1 MESFPIA
8 RKFPALIWVAL
19 LSLVMLM
26 TTNARVNANEDED
39 KGGIGIGISIDVTKL
54 LKKKKKQV
62 TAPAPAPVKK
72 KTVAKPKDATVA
84 AKTPIG
90 GVPPKGEKRYRRDEV
105 LFVLKPTSPPE
116 ALASVVQAQN
126 LRRIAEAPLQLLR
139 RTVHRYAI
147 TDNRSVSQVIATLE
161 ADPRVESA
169 QPDYV
174 YELTE
179 SSSSAA
185 GSQLQYA
192 NVKLHVEEAHKSV
205 TGKDVVVALIDSRV
219 DALHEALQHSIKN
232 SYSSVDYPSTEPD
245 AHGTAMAGAIAA
257 HGQTIGTAPQSRL
270 LAVECF
276 SRDKDG
282 HMEGVTFNIL
292 KGVDW
297 AHGQSAFI
305 INMSFAGPRDPLL
318 GRLMSAAAKNGVI
331 LVAAAG
337 NAGAKSPP
345 LYPGADE
352 NALAVTATDSR
363 DRVFKLANRGKYIA
377 VAAPGVD
384 ILVLAPGNS
393 TAMTS
398 GTSVAAAHISGLAA
412 LAMERAIK
420 IDAAAFRKI
429 LKESASKL
437 RAPPNSVGAGQADAL
452 KLVEKAAALDPNQT
466 AQQ

>member
-1 MESFPIA
+1 MEFQS
-8 RKFPALIWVAL
+8 
-19 LSLVMLM
+19 
-26 TTNARVNANEDED
+26 
-39 KGGIGIGISIDVTKL
+39 ISRNILT
-54 LKKKKKQV
+54 KKKKQV

-84 AKTPIG
+84 AQKPVG
-90 GVPPKGEKRYRRDEV
+90 GVPPKGEKRYRKDEV
-105 LFVLKPTSPPE
+105 LFVLKPTSPAD

-147 TDNRSVSQVIATLE
+147 TDNRSLSQVIAALE
-161 ADPRVESA
+161 ADPAVESA
-169 QPDYV
+169 QPNYQ

-185 GSQLQYA
+185 GAQLQYA
-192 NVKLHVEEAHKSV
+192 NVKLHVDEAHKSV

-219 DALHEALQHSIKN
+219 DASHEALQLSIKD
-232 SYSSVDYPSTEPD
+232 SYSSVDYPSTEAD

-297 AHGQSAFI
+297 AHSQAAFI

-318 GRLMSAAAKNGVI
+318 SRLMNAAAKNGVI

-363 DRVFKLANRGKYIA
+363 DRLFKLANRGKYIA

-384 ILVLAPGNS
+384 VLVLAPGNS
-393 TAMTS
+393 TVMTS

-437 RAPPNSVGAGQADAL
+437 QAPPNSVGAGQADAL
-452 KLVEKAAALDPNQT
+452 KLVEKAAELDPNQT

>member
-8 RKFPALIWVAL
+8 RKFLALVSVVL
-19 LSLVMLM
+19 LSLAMLM
-26 TTNARVNANEDED
+26 ASNARVNANEDENE
-39 KGGIGIGISIDVTKL
+39 GGIGIGISIDVTKL

-84 AKTPIG
+84 AQKPIG

-105 LFVLKPTSPPE
+105 LFVLKPSSPAD

-147 TDNRSVSQVIATLE
+147 TDNRSVSQVIAALE
-161 ADPRVESA
+161 ANPAVESA
-169 QPDYV
+169 QPNYQ

-185 GSQLQYA
+185 GAQLQYA
-192 NVKLHVEEAHKSV
+192 NVKLHVDEAHKSV
-205 TGKDVVVALIDSRV
+205 TGKDVVVALINSRI
-219 DALHEALQHSIKN
+219 DASHEALQLSIKN
-232 SYSSVDYPSTEPD
+232 SYSSVDYPSTEAD

-257 HGQTIGTAPQSRL
+257 HGQTVGTAPQSSL

-276 SRDKDG
+276 SRDNDG

-297 AHGQSAFI
+297 AHSQAAFI

-318 GRLMSAAAKNGVI
+318 SRLMNAAAKNGVI

-393 TAMTS
+393 TVMTS

-437 RAPPNSVGAGQADAL
+437 QAPPNSVGAGQADAL
-452 KLVEKAAALDPNQT
+452 KLVEKAAELNPNQT